1 MARSVAEINTI
12 IVNNLVTQFASAGI
26 TINPVTWSTR
36 NLLRLICYT
45 VAIAQATLEQLWDV
59 AIATMTAIQEKAIA
73 GSYAWLQ
80 DRIFK
85 FQYSPTVPQLLVMSS
100 GYPVYA
106 NIDPTLR
113 IINACAITSTISNQ
127 VNVKVATGSPLA
139 ALTTAQKNALTAY
152 LGNIGI
158 AGITYNVISKTSD
171 KLYVEATIY
180 YQGSY
185 SAIIQ
190 TNVIDGITDYLT
202 NLSKTRFGGDIL
214 MSDLEVFVRGIDG
227 VTDVVFERVSCRTNA
242 QSLFAGIDL
251 ILGADLINRKYVIDA
266 GYMIPE
272 TTVGS
277 TFADKLT
284 FIAE

>member
-59 AIATMTAIQEKAIA
+59 AIARMTAIQQKSIA

-80 DRIFK
+80 EKVFI
-85 FQYSPTVPQLLVMSS
+85 FQYSPTVPQLLVMYQGAPIYS
-100 GYPVYA
+100 
-106 NIDPTLR
+106 NTDETLR
-113 IINACAITSTISNQ
+113 IIKACAITSTITNQ
-127 VNVKVATGSPLA
+127 VNVKVATGTPLA
-139 ALTTAQKNALTAY
+139 ALDASQKSALTTY

-158 AGITYNVISKTSD
+158 AGITYNVISKASD
-171 KLYVEATIY
+171 KLYIEGTIY

-214 MSDLEVFVRGIDG
+214 MSDLEVYVRGIDG
-227 VTDVVFERVSCRTNA
+227 VTDVVFERVSVRTDT
-242 QSLFAGIDL
+242 QSIFGGIDL
-251 ILGADLINRKYVIDA
+251 ILAGDLINRKYVIDA

-272 TTVGS
+272 TTL
-277 TFADKLT
+277 TYTLADKLT